1 MDSFD
6 MKIVQILMENARVT
20 WADLA
25 SEIGL
30 SAPAT
35 ADRVHRLEEQG
46 VIKGYGA
53 IIDPERVG
61 SECTAF
67 VAVTLEHPDNRP
79 TFLQR
84 VQELKDIQECHHIA
98 GDDDYLLKVRCRNT
112 KDLDRVISME
122 LKGLPGVIRTRTTIV
137 MDTCKETHQVPL
149 QSSCFSS
156 K

>member
-6 MKIVQILMENARVT
+6 MKIIQILMENARIT

-35 ADRVHRLEEQG
+35 ADRVHRLEEQE
-46 VIKGYGA
+46 VITGYGA
-53 IIDPERVG
+53 IVDPEHVG
-61 SECTAF
+61 SECAAF
-67 VAVTLEHPDNRP
+67 VAVTLERPSNRP
-79 TFLQR
+79 SFLNR
-84 VQELKDIQECHHIA
+84 VKELKEIQECHHIA

-122 LKGLPGVIRTRTTIV
+122 LKGLPGVIRTRTMIV

-149 QSSCFSS
+149 QLNWFAS

>member
-1 MDSFD
+1 
-6 MKIVQILMENARVT
+6 MKIIQMLMENARVT
-20 WADLA
+20 WVDLA

-35 ADRVHRLEEQG
+35 ADRVHRLVEQG
-46 VIKGYGA
+46 VITGYGA

-61 SECTAF
+61 CECAAF
-67 VAVTLEHPDNRP
+67 VAVTLERP
-79 TFLQR
+79 EHRSSFLQR
-84 VQELKDIQECHHIA
+84 VQELKEIQECHHIA

-149 QSSCFSS
+149 QLNWFSLR
-156 K
+156 